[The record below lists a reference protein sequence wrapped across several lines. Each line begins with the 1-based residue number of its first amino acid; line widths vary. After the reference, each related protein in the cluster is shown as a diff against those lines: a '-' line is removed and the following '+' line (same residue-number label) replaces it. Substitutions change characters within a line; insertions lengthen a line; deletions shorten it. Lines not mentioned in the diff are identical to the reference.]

1 MLPRGSG
8 GSRFTVALLAVIS
21 VSVLALDLVGAGPL
35 ESVRN
40 GLLGALG
47 PFRSAG
53 EAVFGE
59 DESDELAQLR
69 AENDRLTGMEARA
82 ANAEAEVAALRELFG
97 LPLSAGVDRTVARV
111 IGGPRANFD
120 RTLEIDKG
128 AGAGIKVGMPVTTG
142 AGLVGQVDRVTF
154 NRATIRLL
162 DDPLV
167 RPGVLHVPSRD
178 VGVARGSGEGESLVV
193 DSEIDADTEIAADDL
208 FVTSG
213 VEGSGFPGGI
223 PVGRALD
230 VRPSGNPLEKEVLL
244 DPVADLERLTV
255 VQVLLFEPGDPQDD
269 AAQEEEP

>member
-8 GSRFTVALLAVIS
+8 ASRFTVALLAVIS
-21 VSVLALDLVGAGPL
+21 VSVIALDLVGVGPL
-35 ESVRN
+35 DSVRN

-47 PFRSAG
+47 PFRDAG

-59 DESDELAQLR
+59 DESDELARLR
-69 AENDRLTGMEARA
+69 AENDRLIGMEARA

-97 LPLSAGVDRTVARV
+97 LPLSARVDRTVARV

-128 AGAGIKVGMPVTTG
+128 AGAGIKAGMPVTTG

-154 NRATIRLL
+154 NRATIRLI

-178 VGVARGSGEGESLVV
+178 VGVARGSGEGEPVIV
-193 DSEIDADTEIAADDL
+193 DAEIDVGTEIAADDL

-223 PVGRALD
+223 PVGRAID
-230 VRPSGNPLEKEVLL
+230 VRPSGNPLEQEVLL
-244 DPVADLERLTV
+244 EPVTDLQRLTV
-255 VQVLLFEPGDPQDD
+255 VSVLLFVPGDPQDD
-269 AAQEEEP
+269 AAQEQDP